1 MTRVLVKLAVLLT
14 IVAGLQLPLAGR
26 RRLDPRVGRAQRMV
40 ATSDVL
46 VFYDS
51 VNYYSPPSDTDRREI
66 AEMLDDELAGLRV
79 GAYDH
84 GAFQM
89 GVYSAV
95 VRHAIRQADGPLPLF
110 LVSINIRSFC
120 PAWRDRPDWRFEE
133 LIEDLDHG
141 SDGLEDMAFRAYTPF
156 LKALDLPVGQASPYR
171 GRYMDLPVTVDGQT
185 QGTVAELSTSL
196 GPQATADALTLHY
209 LYPITDD
216 NERLTQLAELAEL
229 ARQPSVHVRFF
240 ITPVN
245 VQLGREVL
253 GEKFDRNFRANRDKI
268 IQTLADRGCGVLDLS
283 EAAPPQWF
291 HHGVRP
297 NEHLNEQGRQFVAAQ
312 LADLVRRWQA
322 TTQPTVNQS
331 APVAAPSQQVE

>member
-1 MTRVLVKLAVLLT
+1 MTRVLVKLTVLLV

-51 VNYYSPPSDTDRREI
+51 VNYYSPPGDTDRREI
-66 AEMLDDELAGLRV
+66 AEMLDGELTGLRV

-95 VRHAIRQADGPLPLF
+95 VRHATRQADGPSPLF

-141 SDGLEDMAFRAYTPF
+141 GDGLKDMAFRAYVPF
-156 LKALDLPVGQASPYR
+156 LKALDLPVGQASEHR
-171 GRYMDLPVTVDGQT
+171 GRYMDLPVVVDGQS
-185 QGTVAELSTSL
+185 QGTVAELSASR

-216 NERLTQLAELAEL
+216 NERLMQLAELAEL
-229 ARQPSVHVRFF
+229 ARKPDVHVRFF

-253 GEKFDRNFRANRDKI
+253 GEKFERNFQANRDKI

-283 EAAPPQWF
+283 ETAPPEWF

-297 NEHLNEQGRQFVAAQ
+297 NEHLNETGRRFVAAQ
-312 LADLVRRWQA
+312 LADLVRRWQV
-322 TTQPTVNQS
+322 TTQPTS
-331 APVAAPSQQVE
+331 TRAASVEASGDESE